1 LRHLLT
7 ERYRERLAGVLS
19 CYDRIIVT
27 GTLPG
32 ACYAQGMTAYLSARQ
47 IRIFDY
53 PRFAEPL
60 RDRVRERAA
69 ELAHAAGVTIEHI
82 AKSHIRK
89 EDIVARVLTRRG
101 DHPGLVHIISA
112 MEACNSYKPW
122 HDKRTHRNFLR
133 PDSGK
138 CLHYYFYFIDAE
150 LGLIYLRVPTWCPF
164 RLQFYCNGHSWLAR
178 QLAAAGIGF
187 TLADNAFVRID
198 DWARAQTLADQL
210 SPTALHHILD
220 RYAQQCCPV
229 CDVFAQSYHWSFM
242 QVEYAIDLVFRSPAV
257 LKPLYQ
263 QLSRQAILTVKA
275 EHVATFLGHKITPQ
289 LAQEIGSQFATRIE
303 GTCVKH
309 RFGKSSIKIY
319 DKLGLVLRI
328 ETTTNDV
335 SAFKHYR
342 VVEHRQG
349 PATRALAP
357 VKKTIYSLNDLRDI
371 LHGCNRRYLEYLSSL
386 DDFSAGIRTLDRLT
400 QPRAI
405 NGRNVRGLNF
415 FSRVEQTLLAALQR
429 PGFNI
434 AGLRR
439 ADLLPLL
446 AERSPATLTR
456 QLARLRQLGVIKRVT
471 CTYRY
476 CLTRAG
482 RAAIAAGR
490 RLTEHTI
497 IPTLAS
503 PICS

>member
-1 LRHLLT
+1 LRQLLT

-19 CYDRIIVT
+19 CYDRIIVI

-32 ACYAQGMTAYLSARQ
+32 ACYAKGMTAFLSARQ

-60 RDRVRERAA
+60 RDRIRDRAA
-69 ELAHAAGVTIEHI
+69 ELASAASVTIEHV
-82 AKSHIRK
+82 AKNHIRK
-89 EDIVARVLTRRG
+89 EDIIAKVLAVRG

-122 HDKRTHRNFLR
+122 HDKRTHRTFLR

-178 QLAAAGIGF
+178 QLTATEVGF
-187 TLADNAFVRID
+187 TLADNAFLRID
-198 DWARAQTLADQL
+198 DWQWAQTLANHL
-210 SPTALHHILD
+210 SPADLHRILD

-229 CDVFAQSYHWSFM
+229 LDVFGQSYHWSFM
-242 QVEYAIDLVFRSPAV
+242 QVEYATDLVFRSQAS
-257 LKPLYQ
+257 LKPLYE

-275 EHVATFLGHKITPQ
+275 EHVASFLGHKITAQ

-319 DKLGLVLRI
+319 DKFGLVLRI

-342 VVEHRQG
+342 TVEHRQG

-357 VKKTIYSLNDLRDI
+357 VRKMIYSLNDLREI
-371 LHGCNRRYLEYLSSL
+371 LLACNRRYLEYLSSL
-386 DDFSAGIRTLDRLT
+386 DDFSAGVRALDRLT
-400 QPRAI
+400 RPRPVK
-405 NGRNVRGLNF
+405 GRNVKGLNF
-415 FSRVEQTLLAALQR
+415 FSRAEQTLLSALQR

-439 ADLLPLL
+439 ADLRPLV
-446 AERSPATLTR
+446 AQCSPATLTR
-456 QLARLRQLGVIKRVT
+456 QLTRLRHLGVIKRVT
-471 CTYRY
+471 GTYRY
-476 CLTRAG
+476 YLTRAG
-482 RAAIAAGR
+482 RAAVAAGR

-497 IPTLAS
+497 IPALA
-503 PICS
+503 

>member
-1 LRHLLT
+1 LRQLLT

-19 CYDRIIVT
+19 CYDRIIVI

-32 ACYAQGMTAYLSARQ
+32 ACYAKGMTAFLSARQ

-60 RDRVRERAA
+60 RDRIRDRAA
-69 ELAHAAGVTIEHI
+69 ELASAASVTIEHV
-82 AKSHIRK
+82 AKNHIRK
-89 EDIVARVLTRRG
+89 EDIIAKVLAVRG

-122 HDKRTHRNFLR
+122 HDKRTHRTFLR

-178 QLAAAGIGF
+178 QLTATGVGF
-187 TLADNAFVRID
+187 TLADNAFLRID
-198 DWARAQTLADQL
+198 DWQWAQTLANHL
-210 SPTALHHILD
+210 SPADLHRILD

-229 CDVFAQSYHWSFM
+229 LDVFGQSYHWSFM
-242 QVEYAIDLVFRSPAV
+242 QVEYATDLVFRSQAS
-257 LKPLYQ
+257 LKPLYE

-275 EHVATFLGHKITPQ
+275 EHVASFLGHKITAQ

-319 DKLGLVLRI
+319 DKFGLVLRI

-342 VVEHRQG
+342 TVEHRQG

-357 VKKTIYSLNDLRDI
+357 VRKMIYSLNDLREI
-371 LHGCNRRYLEYLSSL
+371 LLACNRRYLEYLSSL
-386 DDFSAGIRTLDRLT
+386 DDFSAGVRALDRLT
-400 QPRAI
+400 RPRPVK
-405 NGRNVRGLNF
+405 GRNVKGLNF
-415 FSRVEQTLLAALQR
+415 FSRAEQTLLSALQR

-439 ADLLPLL
+439 ADLRPLV
-446 AERSPATLTR
+446 AQCSPATLTR
-456 QLARLRQLGVIKRVT
+456 QLTRLRHLGIIKRVT
-471 CTYRY
+471 GTYRY
-476 CLTRAG
+476 YLTRAG
-482 RAAIAAGR
+482 RAAVAAGR

-497 IPTLAS
+497 IPALA
-503 PICS
+503 